1 MSSGEVHGQSV
12 QMQQLS
18 VGISRSLISCL
29 QRWVRDLEVQLAS
42 EVHKVLTDALEQ
54 TTKRTPP
61 VYSSEEGGPDSSVS
75 ELLSGLSDALVLPV
89 EAPPIPKPPPVG
101 TADSGT
107 LRLSEVTPLTA
118 IQNSSAASSD
128 VMPVRPKSAGEA
140 AAEFDD
146 EESLKF
152 QSEKSQHSS
161 GINRQSCPAHIIGRP
176 RENRP
181 TVGRQLSLLVPEP
194 IVSGGSSTST
204 LARQDEQP
212 EEYADLGMSSV
223 DSWEL
228 DQPQSNRSTTS
239 RAEPSSNRSTTS
251 KGEENKRL
259 SVVSWASKRASGGNP
274 NEKERDGRGYFHNA
288 VNGLGS
294 CASLRSGFTVDH
306 RSSAAS
312 QKSTRSR
319 VDHSFEDD
327 DDTKQVRYADMS
339 LDKMEARLEQNI
351 FAHSGLNFLPS
362 DDAPAKSPSAAP
374 RFTQMLGGTVRRSV
388 VDVWG
393 MSQARTG
400 QLKAQGTATKDLS
413 SPTLD
418 INPLPSRLRI
428 WLRVFGIMPMWE
440 DEFYDT
446 RDSTSSRTGSHP
458 NGGADSSSNL
468 SILNKII
475 IFFLLV
481 TGFVFSVTIAAGVYG
496 DVMHGLRSLSFAVL
510 SGSTLLLFLIL
521 QGSVRSRRI
530 LHASGV
536 LIDYA
541 RYHNSAK
548 QLAKKGRK
556 QWKFLAAAVS
566 LSLLSHP
573 ALAGFSTGRLR
584 FLDEDSGVLCTSF
597 LFFAVVV
604 CAYIGVTYYLLHA
617 VNALCLMVD
626 HFCIEFLDVPD
637 IERSFTDWNVL
648 QAILHY
654 ESASMQRCILMIV
667 ISVSMNA
674 VVFAAH
680 ATELMVETDPW
691 EVFGSIV
698 PFLMQLLCVMFLGY
712 EASMV
717 SYKCIRVPPFIN
729 SLDLEVQARF
739 YLVDYIKSSDTAFK
753 VFDVN
758 LDPVFMMYVIYG
770 FCMVATYFAVAVL
783 GLGEM

>member
-1 MSSGEVHGQSV
+1 MSSAEVHGQNV

-54 TTKRTPP
+54 TPKRTTPP
-61 VYSSEEGGPDSSVS
+61 AYSSEEGRPDGSVS
-75 ELLSGLSDALVLPV
+75 ELLRGLSDALVLPV

-101 TADSGT
+101 TADCGT
-107 LRLSEVTPLTA
+107 LRLSDVTPLTA
-118 IQNSSAASSD
+118 LQNSRAASSD
-128 VMPVRPKSAGEA
+128 VMPVRQKSAGEA
-140 AAEFDD
+140 VTELDD
-146 EESLKF
+146 EDSLKF
-152 QSEKSQHSS
+152 QSEKSHHS

-176 RENRP
+176 RENRH
-181 TVGRQLSLLVPEP
+181 TVGRQLSLAP
-194 IVSGGSSTST
+194 IVSSGSSTST

-212 EEYADLGMSSV
+212 EEDADVGLSSS
-223 DSWEL
+223 DSAEWKQL
-228 DQPQSNRSTTS
+228 DSNRSTTS

-251 KGEENKRL
+251 RGEENKRL
-259 SVVSWASKRASGGNP
+259 SVVSWASKSASGGNP
-274 NEKERDGRGYFHNA
+274 NEKEREGRGYFHNA
-288 VNGLGS
+288 VVGLGS
-294 CASLRSGFTVDH
+294 CASLSSGIGHH

-327 DDTKQVRYADMS
+327 DDDTKQVRYADMS
-339 LDKMEARLEQNI
+339 LEKMEARLEQNI
-351 FAHSGLNFLPS
+351 FAHSGLLFLPS
-362 DDAPAKSPSAAP
+362 DDHEPAKSSAP
-374 RFTQMLGGTVRRSV
+374 RFTQMLGGAVRRSV

-393 MSQARTG
+393 MSQARTKE
-400 QLKAQGTATKDLS
+400 LKAQGTATKDLS
-413 SPTLD
+413 SSMLD

-440 DEFYDT
+440 EEFHDP
-446 RDSTSSRTGSHP
+446 RDSTSSGTQLS
-458 NGGADSSSNL
+458 NGGADSSSHL

-475 IFFLLV
+475 VFFLLV

-536 LIDYA
+536 LIDYS
-541 RYHNSAK
+541 RYHSSAK
-548 QLAKKGRK
+548 QLARKGRK
-556 QWKFLAAAVS
+556 QWKFLAAAVL

-604 CAYIGVTYYLLHA
+604 CAYTGVTYYLLHA

-770 FCMVATYFAVAVL
+770 FCCGATYFAMAVL